1 MIQPLIDAAAAALRE
16 QLGAV
21 LPEPE
26 RRVAVGPAPEPDAG
40 GLPLLVL
47 SPGRFEV
54 RAPGR
59 EPGAGEPR
67 PRPVAERL
75 AWDPA
80 VAAPLPLA
88 HAPLEG
94 SARGR
99 LVLAE
104 GTVAETSELLLE
116 GHDFTVDPAAPSV
129 AFLPPAKAKAD
140 AYAERLAVQ
149 VQARVGRAF
158 SLDSPA
164 DLSAALFGDL
174 KLPPQGEKT
183 ASGYWSTAAP
193 VLDALAPLHPVVPL
207 VQAYRALKRG
217 APLPVV
223 LEYAFAGVFAVREF
237 QQALLL
243 DVYDADAGGVER
255 WSSLAAGVL
264 LAYQDDLLA
273 AARRDYASRRSVST
287 AHHLTRLELAE
298 GTPDA
303 FEAGAHAR
311 LAFRVGGQLVLA
323 REEPA
328 SLATIRHV
336 RGPGTFSDA
345 PVDVPAGLG

>member
-21 LPEPE
+21 LTEPAKRVAIGPVPEPE
-26 RRVAVGPAPEPDAG
+26 ADA
-40 GLPLLVL
+40 LPLLVL

-54 RAPGR
+54 QAAGR
-59 EPGAGEPR
+59 EPAAGEPR
-67 PRPVAERL
+67 PRPVTERL
-75 AWDPA
+75 AYDPA
-80 VAAPLPLA
+80 STAPVPLA
-88 HAPLEG
+88 HTPLEE

-104 GTVAETSELLLE
+104 GTVAESGELLLE
-116 GHDFTVDPAAPSV
+116 GHDFTLDAAAPAV
-129 AFLPPAKAKAD
+129 VFTAQVKAKAD
-140 AYAERLAVQ
+140 AYAERLAAQ

-164 DLSAALFGDL
+164 ELSAALFDDL
-174 KLPPQGEKT
+174 GLKPQGEKT

-217 APLPVV
+217 APLPVL

-255 WSSLAAGVL
+255 WASLAAGVL

-273 AARRDYASRRSVST
+273 AARRDYASRKSVST
-287 AHHLTRLELAE
+287 AHHLTRLELSE

-303 FEAGAHAR
+303 F
-311 LAFRVGGQLVLA
+311 
-323 REEPA
+323 
-328 SLATIRHV
+328 
-336 RGPGTFSDA
+336 
-345 PVDVPAGLG
+345 